1 MKEIYLQKY
10 FLINNLKYLLT
21 KNILELIIITSHCQE
36 LQMKKVLIILLLMS
50 VLFITTIPV
59 FASDFL
65 AVGGGFKIIPY
76 TENISISADYYES
89 AIISYDWNDYSV
101 YAFFDAKYI
110 ELNVS
115 YYRALTGIYEQ
126 TNFGGDLDLK
136 TEYAPSSISYL
147 DLSLIGKIP
156 LTIGPAGNTF
166 LFAGFSYK
174 LNLTSDY
181 GYINNNGDVKKEFW
195 DQMWIKSGFS
205 IDIPLHSKIFVR
217 SAFSLAFPL
226 KTKEWDNRIK
236 AMKYIFA
243 EADGLEVNYF
253 GIGAEL
259 TIAVGYKIK

>member
-1 MKEIYLQKY
+1 MKKYIYNF
-10 FLINNLKYLLT
+10 FLI
-21 KNILELIIITSHCQE
+21 NILELIIITSHYQE
-36 LQMKKVLIILLLMS
+36 LQMKKDFIILLSMI

-76 TENISISADYYES
+76 TENIRISADNYES
-89 AIISYDWNDYSV
+89 ASISYDWNDYSV

-126 TNFGGDLDLK
+126 SNFGAELDLK
-136 TEYAPSSISYL
+136 TEYAPTSISYL
-147 DLSLIGKIP
+147 DFLLMGKIP
-156 LTIGPAGNTF
+156 LTIGPAENVF
-166 LFAGFSYK
+166 LFGGFSYK

-181 GYINNNGDVKKEFW
+181 GYIDYNGDVKKEFW

-205 IDIPLHSKIFVR
+205 IDFPLHSKIFIR

-226 KTKEWDNRIK
+226 KTKEWDDKIK
-236 AMKYIFA
+236 AMKYIFS
-243 EADGLEVNYF
+243 EVEGLEVNYL

-259 TIAVGYKIK
+259 TIAIGYRIK